1 MAVDMISGA
10 RTTENIL
17 AVNKK
22 VDMGPVHMLED
33 DRLMLTRLLS
43 KLGKRE
49 VHNTAFKWMT
59 DEIRPKFDQLAEA
72 LDSSETGVD
81 VDNGEYFNI
90 NDLVKVV
97 ETGEIM
103 RVTAITPGSPDVL
116 TVVRG
121 VGTTTGAAA
130 LDDGQLL
137 IIGNQYAQGA
147 TSQAALTTKEVEKTA
162 YTQIMRDPVHLTG
175 TEHAM
180 GKADGLYTGEE
191 INKQR
196 AKKLLEHE
204 RNKNLTAYWGESAYD
219 AGTLRG
225 LAGGINAYIPAGQRD
240 AVATLTESEWN
251 DGLKNAFR
259 YGAGKKV
266 VLASRSVAGIINEY
280 MANVQ
285 RVAPGDSKFGVKMV
299 DYISPHG
306 DVSIVTDHALEGTE
320 YDKYAFVLDL
330 AECKYVCFKGRD
342 TQLLL
347 DRQAND
353 EDGVKEE
360 YLTEFGFEWG
370 HPQRHYVFTSVT
382 G

>member
-1 MAVDMISGA
+1 MATGMISGA
-10 RTTENIL
+10 RDTEDVL

-43 KLGKRE
+43 KLGKRD
-49 VHNTAFKWMT
+49 VFNRTFKWMT

-72 LDSSETGVD
+72 LDSSETDVQ
-81 VDNGEYFNI
+81 VDNGEYFNV

-97 ETGEIM
+97 ETGEII
-103 RVTAITPGSPDVL
+103 RVTAVTPGSPDAL

-121 VGTTTGAAA
+121 VGSTAGTAAA
-130 LDDGQLL
+130 DDGQLL
-137 IIGNQYAQGA
+137 IIGNQYAEGA
-147 TSQAALTTKEVEKTA
+147 TLEAALTTLEVEKTA
-162 YTQIMRDPVHLTG
+162 YTQIMRDAYHVTG
-175 TEHAM
+175 TENAM
-180 GKADGLYTGEE
+180 GKAGGLFTGDE

-204 RNKNLTAYWGESAYD
+204 RNKNLTAYWGESQYTTA
-219 AGTLRG
+219 TRRG
-225 LAGGINAYIPAGQRD
+225 MAGGINAYIPSANRD
-240 AVATLTESEWN
+240 GVATLTEAEWN

-266 VLASRSVAGIINEY
+266 VLCSRSVAGIINDY
-280 MANVQ
+280 MANLQ
-285 RVAPGDSKFGVKMV
+285 RVSPGDSKFGVKMV

-320 YDKYAFVLDL
+320 YDKYAFVLDI
-330 AECKYVCFKGRD
+330 ADCKYVALKGRD

-347 DRQAND
+347 DRQATD

>member
-10 RTTENIL
+10 RDTENIL
-17 AVNKK
+17 AINKK

-43 KLGKRE
+43 KLGKRV
-49 VHNTAFKWMT
+49 VHNRTFKWMT

-72 LDSSETGVD
+72 LDNSEDEVD
-81 VDNGEYFNI
+81 VDNGNYFNV

-103 RVTAITPGSPDVL
+103 RVVSKVSQNTL
-116 TVVRG
+116 KVVRG
-121 VGTTTGAAA
+121 VGTTAGAAA
-130 LDDGQLL
+130 LDNGQLL
-137 IIGNQYAQGA
+137 IIGNQYAEGA
-147 TSQAALTTKEVEKTA
+147 TLESALTTKEVEKTA
-162 YTQIMRDPVHLTG
+162 YTQIMRDAYHLTG
-175 TEHAM
+175 TEQAM

-219 AGTLRG
+219 TGNRRG
-225 LAGGINAYIPAGQRD
+225 LAGGIYEFIPQSNRD
-240 AVATLTESEWN
+240 GVATLTEAEWN

-259 YGAGKKV
+259 YGSGKKV
-266 VLASRSVAGIINEY
+266 VLCSRSVAGIINEY

-285 RVAPGDSKFGVKMV
+285 RVSPGDSKFGVKMV

-320 YDKYAFVLDL
+320 YDKFAFVLDI
-330 AECKYVCFKGRD
+330 ADCKYVCLNGRD

-347 DRQAND
+347 DRQGTS

-370 HPQRHYVFTSVT
+370 HPQRHYAFNAIT

>member
-1 MAVDMISGA
+1 MTVDMISGA
-10 RTTENIL
+10 RDTEDIL
-17 AVNKK
+17 AVDKK

-49 VHNTAFKWMT
+49 VTNTAFKWMT

-72 LDSSETGVD
+72 LDNSETAVD
-81 VDNGEYFNI
+81 VDNGAYFNA

-103 RVTAITPGSPDVL
+103 RVASIATNTL

-121 VGTTTGAAA
+121 VGSTAATAAA
-130 LDDGQLL
+130 DNGQLL

-147 TSQAALTTKEVEKTA
+147 TLEAALTTKEVEKTA
-162 YTQIMRDPVHLTG
+162 YTQIMRDAYHLTG
-175 TEHAM
+175 TEQAM
-180 GKADGLYTGEE
+180 GKAGGLYSGEE
-191 INKQR
+191 VNKQR
-196 AKKLLEHE
+196 GKKLLEHE

-219 AGTLRG
+219 TSTRRG
-225 LAGGINAYIPAGQRD
+225 LAGGVNAYIPAANRD
-240 AVATLTESEWN
+240 GVATLTESEWN

-259 YGAGKKV
+259 YGSGKKV
-266 VLASRSVAGIINEY
+266 VLCSRSVAGIINEY

-306 DVSIVTDHALEGTE
+306 EVSIVTDHALEGTE
-320 YDKYAFVLDL
+320 YDKYAFVLDI
-330 AECKYVCFKGRD
+330 ADCKYVAFKGRD

-347 DRQAND
+347 DRQATD
-353 EDGVKEE
+353 EDGIKEE

-370 HPQRHYVFTSVT
+370 HPSRHYVFTSVT

>member
-10 RTTENIL
+10 RDTEDIL
-17 AVNKK
+17 AVDKK

-72 LDSSETGVD
+72 LDSSETAVD
-81 VDNGEYFNI
+81 VDNGAYFNA

-103 RVTAITPGSPDVL
+103 RVASIATNTL

-121 VGTTTGAAA
+121 VGSTVGTAAA
-130 LDDGQLL
+130 DNGQLL

-147 TSQAALTTKEVEKTA
+147 TLEAALTTKEVEKTA
-162 YTQIMRDPVHLTG
+162 YTQIMRDAYHLTG
-175 TEHAM
+175 TEAAM
-180 GKADGLYTGEE
+180 GKAGGLYSGEE
-191 INKQR
+191 VNKQR
-196 AKKLLEHE
+196 GKKLLEHE
-204 RNKNLTAYWGESAYD
+204 RNKNLTGYWGESAYD
-219 AGTLRG
+219 TSLRRG
-225 LAGGINAYIPAGQRD
+225 LAGGVNAYIPAANRD
-240 AVATLTESEWN
+240 GVATLTESEWN

-259 YGAGKKV
+259 YGSGKKV
-266 VLASRSVAGIINEY
+266 VLCSRSVAGIINEY

-306 DVSIVTDHALEGTE
+306 EVSIVTDHALEGTE
-320 YDKYAFVLDL
+320 YDKYAFVLDITD
-330 AECKYVCFKGRD
+330 CKYVAFKGRD

-347 DRQAND
+347 DRQATD
-353 EDGVKEE
+353 EDGIKEE

>member
-10 RTTENIL
+10 RNTENIL

-49 VHNTAFKWMT
+49 VHNTKFSWMT

-72 LDSSETGVD
+72 LDNSETGVD
-81 VDNGEYFNI
+81 VDNGAYFNI

-97 ETGEIM
+97 ETGEVM
-103 RVTAITPGSPDVL
+103 RVTAITTNTL

-121 VGTTTGAAA
+121 VGTTAGTAAA
-130 LDDGQLL
+130 DNGQLL
-137 IIGNQYAQGA
+137 IIGNQFAQGA
-147 TSQAALTTKEVEKTA
+147 TSQAALTTKEVEKYA
-162 YTQIMRDPVHLTG
+162 YTQIMRDAVHLTG
-175 TEHAM
+175 TELAM
-180 GKADGLYTGEE
+180 SKSDGLFTGDEQ
-191 INKQR
+191 NKQR

-204 RNKNLTAYWGESAYD
+204 RNKNLTGYWGESNFDVA
-219 AGTLRG
+219 TLRG
-225 LAGGINAYIPAGQRD
+225 LAGGINAFIPAANRD
-240 AVATLTESEWN
+240 GVATLTEAEWN

-259 YGAGKKV
+259 YGSGKKV
-266 VLASRSVAGIINEY
+266 VLCSRSVAGIINEY

-285 RVAPGDSKFGVKMV
+285 RVSPGDSKFGVKMV

-347 DRQAND
+347 DRQATD
-353 EDGVKEE
+353 EDGVKDE

-370 HPQRHYVFTSVT
+370 HPSRHYVFTSVT

>member
-1 MAVDMISGA
+1 MAVSMITGA
-10 RTTENIL
+10 RDTENIL

-43 KLGKRE
+43 KLGKRD
-49 VHNTAFKWMT
+49 VYNRTFKWMT

-72 LDSSETGVD
+72 LDNSETGVD
-81 VDNGEYFNI
+81 VDNGAYFNI
-90 NDLVKVV
+90 NDIVKVV
-97 ETGEIM
+97 STGELM
-103 RVTAITPGSPDVL
+103 RVTAIATNTL

-121 VGTTTGAAA
+121 VGSTAAA
-130 LDDGQLL
+130 AADDDTQLL
-137 IIGNQYAQGA
+137 IIGNQYAEGA
-147 TSQAALTTKEVEKTA
+147 TLEAALTTKEVEKTA
-162 YTQIMRDPVHLTG
+162 YTQIMRDPYHLTG
-175 TEHAM
+175 TEQAM
-180 GKADGLYTGEE
+180 GKADGLYTGDEVT
-191 INKQR
+191 KQR

-219 AGTLRG
+219 NTNRRG
-225 LAGGINAYIPAGQRD
+225 MAGGIYEFIPASNRD
-240 AVATLTESEWN
+240 GVATLTEAEWN

-259 YGAGKKV
+259 YGSGKKV
-266 VLASRSVAGIINEY
+266 ALVSRSVAGIINEY
-280 MANVQ
+280 MSNVQ
-285 RVAPGDSKFGVKMV
+285 RVAPGDSKFGVRMV

-306 DVSIVTDHALEGTE
+306 DISIVTDHALEGTE
-320 YDKYAFVLDL
+320 YDKYAFIVDIQD
-330 AECKYVCFKGRD
+330 CKYVALKGRD

-347 DRQAND
+347 DRQGTS

-370 HPQRHYVFTSVT
+370 HPQRHYVFNSIT